1 MARFQKKAS
10 SAQTV
15 ENTATVTAPSINL
28 TQRLIDLETEL
39 LSAGINE
46 DKIDIPDQ
54 SLPEDIRGA
63 FNQLAAKL
71 GFTEYNP
78 DGCTCVFVKNDNGGY
93 LATPA
98 VYAYEDGICIRWGQ
112 QRFVIPNETVFP
124 SDLYAL
130 NLGDDTLILDPS
142 GYALVCPVRLQYEYR
157 SEDGRKLVSARLSM
171 ANTPE
176 KLTEFLLRGEERVE
190 WGDVED
196 GSDIEFAHIKWVPKR
211 DKEGEFYGSILG
223 VVGEK
228 PVLFYAPGN
237 KEDWVNFS
245 IDENGWFTEELT
257 VSKEGKKLSVNG
269 HEFELTGG
277 NYMKL
282 SELSPEAEY
291 KVVGYKKT
299 QGKFGDG
306 VEIYVIVDGSEKTIN
321 GNTYIKRVLSGSTT
335 QLSIDAPAILS
346 IDRIEEMKNKNKR
359 VICRLRL
366 PESSQS
372 SFVAGI
378 KARIAENS
386 KAPQPAAI

>member
-1 MARFQKKAS
+1 MARFQKKGS
-10 SAQTV
+10 STQAV
-15 ENTATVTAPSINL
+15 ETTATAIAPNINL
-28 TQRLIDLETEL
+28 TQRLMDLETEL
-39 LSAGINE
+39 LSAGISE

-54 SLPEDIRGA
+54 SLPEDIREA
-63 FNQLAAKL
+63 FNQLCSKL

-78 DGCTCVFVKNDNGGY
+78 DGCTCVFVNNDNGGY

-98 VYAYEDGICIRWGQ
+98 VYAYEDGICVRWGQ

-142 GYALVCPVRLQYEYR
+142 GYALVCPVRLQYEHR

-176 KLTEFLLRGEERVE
+176 KLTGFLLRGEERIK

-223 VVGEK
+223 AIGEK

-237 KEDWVNFS
+237 KEDWAKFS
-245 IDENGWFTEELT
+245 IDENGWFAEELT

-282 SELSPEAEY
+282 SELSPEVEY
-291 KVVGYKKT
+291 KIVGYKKT

-306 VEIYVIVDGSEKTIN
+306 VEIYAIVDGSEKTIN
-321 GNTYIKRVLSGSTT
+321 GNTYIKRVLLGSTT